1 MIVNF
6 QLISSSNDH
15 LFLAVRDPG
24 PPSSAAGINAAFIVS
39 AVGGV
44 LLVAF
49 VIYCCHKRCT
59 KQNGKYCIQLISIN
73 VNIGFIIQKGS
84 LKMCL
89 FSLIDQAKM
98 YFYCLN
104 RHREAEL

>member
-15 LFLAVRDPG
+15 LFVSVRDPG
-24 PPSSAAGINAAFIVS
+24 PPSSAAGTNAAIIVG

-49 VIYCCHKRCT
+49 GIYCCHKRCT
-59 KQNGKYCIQLISIN
+59 KQNGKYYIQLISIN
-73 VNIGFIIQKGS
+73 VNIGFIIQKRIFKNVS
-84 LKMCL
+84 L
-89 FSLIDQAKM
+89 
-98 YFYCLN
+98 
-104 RHREAEL
+104 

>member
-39 AVGGV
+39 VFGGV

-49 VIYCCHKRCT
+49 GIYCCYKRCT
-59 KQNGKYCIQLISIN
+59 KQNGKYYIQLISIH
-73 VNIGFIIQKGS
+73 VNIGFIIQKRIFKNVS
-84 LKMCL
+84 
-89 FSLIDQAKM
+89 F
-98 YFYCLN
+98 
-104 RHREAEL
+104 

>member
-15 LFLAVRDPG
+15 LFLSVRDPG
-24 PPSSAAGINAAFIVS
+24 PPLAAGIIAAFILS
-39 AVGGV
+39 AIGGV

-59 KQNGKYCIQLISIN
+59 KQNGKYYIQLIAIH
-73 VNIGFIIQKGS
+73 VNIGFIKNVS
-84 LKMCL
+84 L
-89 FSLIDQAKM
+89 
-98 YFYCLN
+98 
-104 RHREAEL
+104 

>member
-24 PPSSAAGINAAFIVS
+24 PPSSAAETNAAIILS

-49 VIYCCHKRCT
+49 VMYCCHKRCT
-59 KQNGKYCIQLISIN
+59 KQNGKYYIQLIAIH
-73 VNIGFIIQKGS
+73 VNIGFIRNVS
-84 LKMCL
+84 L
-89 FSLIDQAKM
+89 
-98 YFYCLN
+98 
-104 RHREAEL
+104 